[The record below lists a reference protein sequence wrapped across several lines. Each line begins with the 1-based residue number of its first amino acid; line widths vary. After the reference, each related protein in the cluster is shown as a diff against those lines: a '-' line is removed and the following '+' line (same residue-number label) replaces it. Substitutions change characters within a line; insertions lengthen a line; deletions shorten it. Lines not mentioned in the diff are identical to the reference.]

1 LIAALLHDL
10 RFGVRAL
17 GRQKTLSL
25 AAIATLA
32 VCIGA
37 ATTIF
42 SIVNAVVLRPL
53 PFPEPDR
60 LAFIHNSYPRA
71 GVDLAGS
78 GVPDYYDCRAETGLF
93 DEVALFRSRGQTI
106 GAGGDAERRTMMTMT
121 PSLFRLLRAKP
132 LMGRAFTEED
142 AEIGNDRKIILS
154 YELWQRL
161 LGGDPAAVGRDVR
174 INEVPYTVV
183 GIMPAGFR
191 FWSADVTAWI
201 PAAFSAADR
210 SDQARHSNSY
220 QMVARLKSGV
230 GFDLAQQRID
240 ALGRRNLERLP
251 AIRQILIDAGFRT
264 FVLPLQEYLVR
275 DVRGTLYLLWG
286 GSLFVLVIGC
296 VNIANLA
303 LVRASGRMKELATRY
318 ALGASLGHLARQTVT
333 EAVIVGAIGGALGL
347 VLGRWGLALV
357 RTLGLERLPRAF
369 EIAFDMSVV
378 VYTLVLVAA
387 ISVFVGLVPMASL
400 RSRALGQAIREE
412 GRSGTASR
420 GARIMRRGLVTV
432 QVALALVLLA
442 GAALLFASF
451 HKLLAE
457 DPGFRVERVWTGV
470 VNLPTARYGPD
481 ESIVAFQARLL
492 ERLKAVPG
500 VAAAGLTDTIPFG
513 PGSSD
518 SVIFAEGVVP
528 KPGESI
534 ISAYQTRITPG
545 YFETIGV
552 RLLRGRL
559 FEERDAAASPRVI
572 VVDDRLAARFWPGA
586 DPIGK
591 RMWQPA
597 DARALPPTDDTQFLT
612 VVGVVN
618 TIRMRTLSGEGE
630 RLGAVYHPMTQ
641 APSRTL
647 ILTARSGAEPA
658 ALTAAIRAEV
668 KRLDVEIPLS
678 NVRTMIERRDQV
690 METRR
695 MPLVLSVVFGA
706 VALFLAAIGLYGVLA
721 YQVTQRSREIGI
733 RMALGGRAAAIVRL
747 VLGEGLVMVA
757 TGGLL
762 GLAGILAMGRI
773 LESQLF
779 GVRPSDPLIITG
791 IVCVV
796 GLVAL
801 AACLVP
807 ARRAAAINPV
817 RALNEL

>member
-1 LIAALLHDL
+1 MTNFLHDL
-10 RFGVRAL
+10 RFGVRL
-17 GRQKTLSL
+17 LWRQKTLSL
-25 AAIATLA
+25 AAIATLG
-32 VCIGA
+32 VCIAA
-37 ATTIF
+37 ATAIF

-53 PFPEPDR
+53 PFPDPDR
-60 LAFIHNSYPRA
+60 LAFLYNSYPRA
-71 GVDLAGS
+71 GVAVAGS
-78 GVPDYYDCRAETGLF
+78 GVPDYDDCREEAGLF
-93 DEVALFRSRGQTI
+93 EEVALFRSRGQTI

-121 PSLFRLLRAKP
+121 PSLFRILRVKP

-142 AEIGNDRKIILS
+142 AEIGNEHKIILG

-161 LGGDPAAVGRDVR
+161 MGGSPSAVGRDVR

-183 GIMPAGFR
+183 GVMPAGFR
-191 FWSADVTAWI
+191 FWSADIAAWI
-201 PAAFSAADR
+201 PTAFSARDR
-210 SDQARHSNSY
+210 SDEGRHSNNY
-220 QMVARLKSGV
+220 QMVARLGPGV
-230 GFDLAQQRID
+230 GLDLAQQRID
-240 ALGRRNLERLP
+240 ALARRNLERLP

-264 FVLPLQEYLVR
+264 VVLPLQEYLVR

-286 GSLFVLVIGC
+286 GSLFVLLIGC

-303 LVRASGRMKELATRY
+303 LVQASGRMKELATRY
-318 ALGASLGHLARQTVT
+318 ALGASRSHLARQTVT
-333 EAVIVGAIGGALGL
+333 EAVIVGAVGGALGL
-347 VLGRWGLALV
+347 VLGRWGLVLV

-378 VYTLVLVAA
+378 VYTLALVAA
-387 ISVFVGLVPMASL
+387 FSVFVGLVPLVAL
-400 RSRALGQAIREE
+400 RPRSLGQAVREE

-420 GARIMRRGLVTV
+420 GARIVRRVLVTA

-451 HKLLAE
+451 QKLLAE
-457 DPGFRVERVWTGV
+457 DPGFRVEQVWTGV
-470 VNLPTARYGPD
+470 VNLPTARYGSD

-513 PGSSD
+513 PGAGD

-545 YFETIGV
+545 YFETIGI
-552 RLLRGRL
+552 RLLRGRR
-559 FEERDAAASPRVI
+559 FEEQDRAGSPRVI
-572 VVDDRLAARFWPGA
+572 VVDDRMAARFWPGA
-586 DPIGK
+586 DAVGK

-597 DARALPPTDDTQFLT
+597 DARAVPPTDDSQFFT

-618 TIRMRTLSGEGE
+618 TVRMRTLGGEGE
-630 RLGAVYHPMTQ
+630 RLGAVYYPMAQ

-647 ILTARSGAEPA
+647 ILTARSDAEPA
-658 ALTAAIRAEV
+658 ALTAAIRAEA
-668 KRLDVEIPLS
+668 KRLDAEIPLS
-678 NVRTMIERRDQV
+678 NVRTMVERRDQV

-695 MPLVLSVVFGA
+695 TPLVLAVVFGA

-721 YQVTQRSREIGI
+721 YQVTQRRREIGI
-733 RMALGGRAAAIVRL
+733 RMALGGQSAAIVRL
-747 VLGEGLVMVA
+747 VLGEGMVMVGA
-757 TGGLL
+757 GGLL
-762 GLAGILAMGRI
+762 GLAGILAMGRV

-779 GVRPSDPLIITG
+779 GVRPSDPLIIAG
-791 IVCVV
+791 IVCIV

-801 AACLVP
+801 GACLMP
-807 ARRAAAINPV
+807 ARRAAAIDPV